1 MKVIDVIR
9 QSAEL
14 LGIDSLVE
22 LIDQND
28 AEIMAGVS
36 DNEDLKKLFS
46 LTKFAMQ
53 ELCTNYCP
61 ILREIN
67 FSTTEGKYAISNLPN
82 YIRLVGVKKNGVSV
96 EYKIYNRDITLAE
109 DGIYTAEYMS
119 YATVEGLTDSLDFLA
134 RFSPDVLV
142 LAVCSYYAVAH
153 GMFEQFEDFHDR
165 YVERAESLRELRSGT
180 MPMRK
185 WE

>member
-1 MKVIDVIR
+1 MRVIDIIR

-14 LGIDSLVE
+14 LGLVDLVKIIDEENEE
-22 LIDQND
+22 LL
-28 AEIMAGVS
+28 AGTLENS
-36 DNEDLKKLFS
+36 DLNKLFS

-61 ILREIN
+61 ILTKCEFATIDKKFALRE
-67 FSTTEGKYAISNLPN
+67 LPN
-82 YIRLVGVKKNGVSV
+82 YIRLVGVKKDNVDCN
-96 EYKIYNRDITLAE
+96 YKIFNREITLDE
-109 DGIYTAEYMS
+109 DGRYVAEYMS
-119 YATVEGLTDSLDFLA
+119 YLVADNMFDELDFLS

-142 LAVCSYYAVAH
+142 FAICAYYSVAH
-153 GMFEQFEDFHDR
+153 GMFDQFEEYHSR
-165 YVERAESLRELRSGT
+165 YIDRAESLRELRSGM